1 MLKNIRLYLATLLIL
16 TLSITLP
23 VSAHQSPSG
32 CNSNRLALS
41 IIRDK
46 LTVKQGDTLTYTV
59 TLSNVDAPGGI
70 IACDIDNATVT
81 VTLPA
86 LDGTPTGQVVTL
98 ATGASYPAG
107 TPITVIGTV
116 PWTVN
121 VNDGVVDATAEA
133 EANATLHDAPANHSA
148 QISKTIGTT
157 VVYDII
163 PPAVLPSAPP
173 SSNLPG
179 LPNTAVGHEA

>member
-1 MLKNIRLYLATLLIL
+1 MPTKIRLYLAILFVL
-16 TLSITLP
+16 TLGITLP

-32 CNSNRLALS
+32 CNSNRLTLS

-86 LDGTPTGQVVTL
+86 LDGTATGQVVTL

-107 TPITVIGTV
+107 TPFTVIGTV

-121 VNDGVVDATAEA
+121 VNNGVVDATAEA
-133 EANATLHDAPANHSA
+133 EANGTLHDAPADHSA
-148 QISKTIGTT
+148 QISKTIGTAI
-157 VVYDII
+157 VYDTV
-163 PPAVLPSAPP
+163 PPTTPP
-173 SSNLPG
+173 DVPNLPG
-179 LPNTAVGHEA
+179 LPNTAVGDEA

>member
-1 MLKNIRLYLATLLIL
+1 MLSKIRIYLVTLLTL

-23 VSAHQSPSG
+23 VSAHQSPAG
-32 CNSNRLALS
+32 CNSNRLTLS

-46 LTVKQGDTLTYTV
+46 LTIKQGDLLTYSV
-59 TLSNVDAPGGI
+59 TLSNTDAPGGI
-70 IACDIDNATVT
+70 IACDIDGATIN

-98 ATGASYPAG
+98 ASNASYPAG
-107 TPITVIGTV
+107 TPFDIIGTV

-121 VNDGVVDATAEA
+121 VTNGVLDATAKVEITG
-133 EANATLHDAPANHSA
+133 TLHDAPTDHSA

-157 VVYDII
+157 VVYDIV
-163 PPAVLPSAPP
+163 PPTTPP
-173 SSNLPG
+173 DTTNPKLPG
-179 LPNTAVGHEA
+179 LPNTSAAP